1 MIIKN
6 KLVEELKKVNSEYD
20 WNALV
25 TQCVD
30 SAKGDF
36 TIVCFPLAKQFH
48 KAPQIIAG
56 DLASIVEKCELV
68 DRCEIINGYLNIFL
82 KRESVALHIEDSF
95 DDESMFKVDQVGKG
109 KRAFIDFS
117 SINLAKYMHMGHILG
132 TAIGASMAR
141 ILEAVGF
148 DVVRINY
155 VGDSGTSFGKV
166 IAGYEMWGNK
176 EDVEKRGV
184 DALQDLYV
192 RFSQEEELNPELKE
206 KAKHAF
212 VRYENGDPEVRAL
225 HKWFSEITINE
236 AKSLFELMNIEFDDW
251 RGEAY
256 YTGAILRDSH
266 EMLME
271 SGIVT
276 ESQGAQI
283 VDMTDCGLGVAIIQK
298 SDGASSYL
306 SRDICALDD
315 RYDKYK
321 FDKGFYETGVEQTT
335 HFAQL
340 FEIMK
345 RLNRPFAYDLK
356 HISHG
361 MLTLPTG
368 KISSRKGKQAVLK
381 DIFEQAINKSKS
393 MLIERNYTPEKV
405 EEISKAVGVSAVLF
419 SVLKS
424 ERGKETV
431 FDLERAIS
439 FDGETSPYIQY
450 TYARALTVFKK
461 SQGLE
466 LVGDIKDVLNDDS
479 FELLKLLG
487 TYNDVVMSAYRDCEP
502 CYISRY
508 VLSIC
513 KLYNIFYNQN
523 RVIDGNKV
531 NMYRLKICEMVLEM
545 LSRCMHLLGITVIE
559 VM

>member
-1 MIIKN
+1 
-6 KLVEELKKVNSEYD
+6 
-20 WNALV
+20 
-25 TQCVD
+25 
-30 SAKGDF
+30 
-36 TIVCFPLAKQFH
+36 
-48 KAPQIIAG
+48 
-56 DLASIVEKCELV
+56 
-68 DRCEIINGYLNIFL
+68 
-82 KRESVALHIEDSF
+82 
-95 DDESMFKVDQVGKG
+95 
-109 KRAFIDFS
+109 
-117 SINLAKYMHMGHILG
+117 
-132 TAIGASMAR
+132 
-141 ILEAVGF
+141 
-148 DVVRINY
+148 
-155 VGDSGTSFGKV
+155 
-166 IAGYEMWGNK
+166 
-176 EDVEKRGV
+176 
-184 DALQDLYV
+184 
-192 RFSQEEELNPELKE
+192 
-206 KAKHAF
+206 
-212 VRYENGDPEVRAL
+212 
-225 HKWFSEITINE
+225 
-236 AKSLFELMNIEFDDW
+236 
-251 RGEAY
+251 
-256 YTGAILRDSH
+256 
-266 EMLME
+266 
-271 SGIVT
+271 
-276 ESQGAQI
+276 
-283 VDMTDCGLGVAIIQK
+283 
-298 SDGASSYL
+298 
-306 SRDICALDD
+306 
-315 RYDKYK
+315 
-321 FDKGFYETGVEQTT
+321 
-335 HFAQL
+335 
-340 FEIMK
+340 
-345 RLNRPFAYDLK
+345 
-356 HISHG
+356 

-405 EEISKAVGVSAVLF
+405 EEISKSVGVSAVLF